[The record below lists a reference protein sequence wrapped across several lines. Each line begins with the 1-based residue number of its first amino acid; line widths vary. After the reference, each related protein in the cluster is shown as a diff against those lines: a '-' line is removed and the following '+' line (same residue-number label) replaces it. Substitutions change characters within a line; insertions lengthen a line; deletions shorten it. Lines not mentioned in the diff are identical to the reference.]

1 MGDFARDL
9 RFGWRLLARNPGVSG
24 AALLTLALGI
34 GATSSMFGVVN
45 AVVLKPLGYPDS
57 ARLVLVSERYPP
69 ENLDFLPASVPDYL
83 DWRAQ
88 KDVFQALG
96 AFREIYFNLTEA
108 GNPERLV
115 GGGVSASLFQVL
127 GVEAM
132 AGRTFVA
139 EEEEPGQEAVVVLS
153 HGLWQR
159 RFGADPSLVGHSIP
173 LNGRPYTVV
182 GIMPPGF
189 EFPPPFSRDGNRY
202 ATRQELWVP
211 LAFSPQQKTR
221 RMVHVLRVVA
231 RLEDGVSLEQAQAAM
246 DTVVDQISR
255 DNPKEH
261 ADVEAQLSTLHRQ
274 VTGFVAPNL
283 LLLLAAVAL
292 LLLIACANV
301 ANLLLSRVATR
312 KPELSTRAALGASR
326 WQIVRQLF
334 AESLILAVGGGLLG
348 IVLAQ
353 AVILALPLAAARVP
367 RLEQVSLDARVI
379 LVSLAACLAT
389 ALLFGVAPAWQASR
403 PELQDALRQ
412 GARALS
418 AGIGQ
423 RRLHAALVVVEV
435 ALALT
440 LLVGASLV
448 FRSFLRL
455 SAVNPGFLAENV
467 LAFDLSASV
476 AKYPEERQRAAF
488 YQEVLHR
495 LRQLPGVRTA
505 GATAH
510 LPLGGPR
517 CGHVA
522 LIEGRSAED
531 LKDLPTTGCSVVTP
545 GYFASLGIPVLR
557 GRDLEDRDRE
567 DSTRVAVINE
577 VMAARFW
584 SGGDPVGTR
593 LKQGRAEEDAPWL
606 TVVGVVGNVK
616 RSGLGAPVEPEVFL
630 PHLQLPF
637 ERIPDPGAMTL
648 VVRAE
653 SNPLALMPAVREQ
666 ILAVDPELPVSNPRS
681 LQKVVAASLSSDRL
695 SLLLLGA
702 FAGLAFL
709 LAAFGVYAV
718 TRYLM
723 AERTQEIGLRLA
735 LGATPRRLQAMVVAQ
750 RLRLL
755 LIGLG
760 IGVAGALAFG
770 RLLRSSL
777 YGIEATDPLSFLIML
792 LAFLLVGL
800 VASYLTARRATA
812 IGPSAALRYE

>member
-1 MGDFARDL
+1 
-9 RFGWRLLARNPGVSG
+9 
-24 AALLTLALGI
+24 
-34 GATSSMFGVVN
+34 
-45 AVVLKPLGYPDS
+45 
-57 ARLVLVSERYPP
+57 
-69 ENLDFLPASVPDYL
+69 
-83 DWRAQ
+83 
-88 KDVFQALG
+88 
-96 AFREIYFNLTEA
+96 
-108 GNPERLV
+108 
-115 GGGVSASLFQVL
+115 
-127 GVEAM
+127 
-132 AGRTFVA
+132 
-139 EEEEPGQEAVVVLS
+139 
-153 HGLWQR
+153 
-159 RFGADPSLVGHSIP
+159 
-173 LNGRPYTVV
+173 
-182 GIMPPGF
+182 
-189 EFPPPFSRDGNRY
+189 
-202 ATRQELWVP
+202 
-211 LAFSPQQKTR
+211 
-221 RMVHVLRVVA
+221 
-231 RLEDGVSLEQAQAAM
+231 
-246 DTVVDQISR
+246 
-255 DNPKEH
+255 
-261 ADVEAQLSTLHRQ
+261 
-274 VTGFVAPNL
+274 
-283 LLLLAAVAL
+283 
-292 LLLIACANV
+292 
-301 ANLLLSRVATR
+301 
-312 KPELSTRAALGASR
+312 
-326 WQIVRQLF
+326 
-334 AESLILAVGGGLLG
+334 
-348 IVLAQ
+348 
-353 AVILALPLAAARVP
+353 
-367 RLEQVSLDARVI
+367 
-379 LVSLAACLAT
+379 
-389 ALLFGVAPAWQASR
+389 
-403 PELQDALRQ
+403 
-412 GARALS
+412 
-418 AGIGQ
+418 
-423 RRLHAALVVVEV
+423 
-435 ALALT
+435 
-440 LLVGASLV
+440 
-448 FRSFLRL
+448 L

-467 LAFDLSASV
+467 LAFDLSAPV

-488 YQEVLHR
+488 YHEALQR

-531 LKDLPTTGCSVVTP
+531 LKDIPATGCSVVTP
-545 GYFASLGIPVLR
+545 GYFASLGVPVLR
-557 GRDLEDRDRE
+557 GRDFEDRDRE

-584 SGGDPVGTR
+584 PDGDPVGTR
-593 LKQGRAEEDAPWL
+593 LKQGRAEEEAPWL

-637 ERIPDPGAMTL
+637 ERIPDPGTMTL

-750 RLRLL
+750 GLRLL

-800 VASYLTARRATA
+800 VTSYLTARRATA